1 MSIVLETQIA
11 GHSTRRIILRSGQVA
26 TFGSDVW
33 TDFSFPTNSGMA
45 ARHFQLDCRNERCE
59 LIVLDHQSEVFQ
71 NEMPVRSAQLRTGD
85 RLTIGPTTI
94 RVHFSGL
101 ESNWSKD
108 QNATEIPRF
117 TVTTAEA
124 CHGVEFAPDVAG
136 IINSRPVPP
145 DCLDALAAAGHVT
158 PAIRVLAAVLP
169 GRAAIWWL
177 CDVLQHSQQHGN
189 DLLKQIEAWIIE
201 PTETQRRQIEA
212 VVQTA
217 DRQSPV
223 TWLGWAVFWAGPS
236 LAPAAVDP
244 VPPPGHLVGTAVA
257 TSASLLAAEKP
268 LTMSSTLR
276 QILQH
281 GREVLDGQRPWP
293 SRD

>member
-11 GHSTRRIILRSGQVA
+11 GRAARRMILRSGQVA

-33 TDFSFPTNSGMA
+33 TDFSFPADSGLS

-59 LIVLDHQSEVFQ
+59 LTVLDPQRDVFQ
-71 NEMPVRSAQLRTGD
+71 NEMPVRSAQLLSGD

-101 ESNWSKD
+101 ESNWSRD
-108 QNATEIPRF
+108 QKATETPRF
-117 TVTTAEA
+117 TETTAEA
-124 CHGVEFAPDVAG
+124 CRGVEFAPDVAA
-136 IINSRPVPP
+136 IVQSHPVPP
-145 DCLDALAAAGHVT
+145 ECLDALVAAGQIT

-169 GRAAIWWL
+169 NRAAIWWL
-177 CDVLQHSQQHGN
+177 CDVLKSSHGSE
-189 DLLKQIEAWIIE
+189 LKPIEAWIID
-201 PTETQRRQIEA
+201 PTESQRRQIETA
-212 VVQTA
+212 LQTA

-236 LAPAAVDP
+236 LAPATVDP

-257 TSASLLAAEKP
+257 TSASLLAAKNP
-268 LTMSSTLR
+268 PTMSSTLR
-276 QILQH
+276 QILQL
-281 GREVLDGQRPWP
+281 GREVLDGNRPWP
-293 SRD
+293 SRG